1 MRPGT
6 LRRDLVTDAL
16 QIASPRSVSLC
27 FFCDRL
33 CPPIALEPMT
43 EDAAMSAQAP
53 RLRVLLQ
60 LKHWQNHRTFSREY
74 DKAARSVDPLLR
86 GTAPSR
92 AQLYRWLSGELKGLP
107 YGDHCRILEKM
118 FPEWSAA
125 QLFEMIPV
133 AETASFMMTRSSAP
147 EHQPET
153 SAEGQLCLVTSGG
166 DLSAALLAV
175 VRNSQDCLVA
185 VGSRS
190 QAPTYLQE
198 IELAIQRKPDLVHY
212 RILVGP
218 PHSQVLKDHLLR
230 LIELRNARA
239 ARNGA
244 KTLHISIL
252 SDLAQYPERFFVAN
266 ERTAVITLPSAN
278 SPMNFDTGL
287 VAQDPIYAKSL
298 LQHGQALYGKH
309 RLESLDAINKLEV
322 LG

>member
-1 MRPGT
+1 MSKRP
-6 LRRDLVTDAL
+6 
-16 QIASPRSVSLC
+16 
-27 FFCDRL
+27 
-33 CPPIALEPMT
+33 
-43 EDAAMSAQAP
+43 P
-53 RLRVLLQ
+53 RLRVLLEQ
-60 LKHWQNHRTFSREY
+60 KHWQNHRTFAREY
-74 DKAARSVDPLLR
+74 DKAARSVDPQLR

-118 FPEWSAA
+118 FPEWSAT
-125 QLFEMIPV
+125 QLFEAIPIDEMSSPMINTSRT
-133 AETASFMMTRSSAP
+133 AED
-147 EHQPET
+147 QPKELG
-153 SAEGQLCLVTSGG
+153 EGQLRLVTSGG
-166 DLSAALLAV
+166 DLSSALLDV
-175 VRNSQDCLVA
+175 VRNSQNCLVA

-198 IELAIQRKPDLVHY
+198 IELVIQRNPDLIHY

-218 PHSQVLKDHLLR
+218 LHSQILKDHLIR
-230 LIELRNARA
+230 LVELRNARIE
-239 ARNGA
+239 RNGA

-252 SDLAQYPERFFVAN
+252 NDLTQYPERFFVAN
-266 ERTAVITLPSAN
+266 EQTAVITLPSAN

-287 VAQDPIYAKSL
+287 VAHDPIYVKSL